1 MTTQTV
7 TNTTQTSPSR
17 SSRWLRGTREFVLHA
32 ILQDRV
38 LQRAYP
44 GMMHLLIFWG
54 MVIQLIGTVI
64 IILQYPLFLPIELA
78 WPREAAY
85 LGFEL
90 VMDLGG
96 LMIIVGIL
104 LAAIR
109 RIIRKPSYL
118 INRWDDWYAL
128 ALLFIIALLGYSWSQ

>member
-1 MTTQTV
+1 
-7 TNTTQTSPSR
+7 
-17 SSRWLRGTREFVLHA
+17 
-32 ILQDRV
+32 
-38 LQRAYP
+38 
-44 GMMHLLIFWG
+44 MHLLIFWG
-54 MVIQLIGTVI
+54 MMIQLIGTVI
-64 IILQYPLFLPIELA
+64 IILQYPLFLPIELP

-104 LAAIR
+104 MAALR

-118 INRWDDWYAL
+118 TNRPS
-128 ALLFIIALLGYSWSQ
+128 G